1 MLCCRCRRLPTEE
14 KQRLLLTNELYNFF
28 DQSNISKKNVK
39 RLSEL
44 EQDEIQEVAHL
55 ASVIKRIALLRPGRR
70 RRMPWLRHNEP
81 GLFELALK
89 ADLFEFYP
97 TPMEDFETSELDFE
111 GCECV
116 NRELREV
123 GFESQQVER
132 ALFCDE

>member
-1 MLCCRCRRLPTEE
+1 LPTEE

-70 RRMPWLRHNEP
+70 RRLSWLRQNKTE
-81 GLFELALK
+81 LFKLAMR
-89 ADLFEFYP
+89 ADLFAFYP
-97 TPMEDFETSELDFE
+97 TPLEDFETSELDFE